1 MNSFLD
7 FINADIESKKTF
19 IQSLPTNN
27 KTNQKKYNQKIDDIL
42 KSYNYYKDA
51 VTKYINAKSES
62 FKYKPSKPDIDKITN
77 TLNEFK
83 DMLFIFNE
91 NNSYNEKLKL
101 DATIYNLH
109 TYSEYTFED
118 INLFIR
124 DLLDK
129 FKKAGVILKSE
140 DFQLTSYVNKYM
152 KAYFESKNSFDNL
165 SKVFEEIY
173 WFNHDIIKH
182 IELNFI
188 ILIEKYK
195 KNFDNYIIGEKKKIL
210 DSMKVKSKDE
220 LYLKYEEVYQKYNE
234 CLDEDIA
241 DIVEK
246 AKNNEIDIN
255 NYFEDSKFRTNT
267 FAELTVNEVNYGDSS
282 SVEKL
287 LSVLEKLKQ
296 NTVEY
301 KNYLKFLPLFN
312 YFKDKYSKMK
322 TSSDIDNDIKR
333 IEKDVNALCAKIN
346 KLNGNISN
354 PIQKAMSLISKKEN
368 VSSSES
374 NDEVLTLA
382 NKLYDL
388 YVNKNKLCFE
398 KYISKLHAKGMI
410 FVSDVMSLFYS
421 FSYFKVE
428 IFKEIFETEN
438 SEQLSQLCDE
448 FDDFASNPTNIIT
461 KGINISEDLD
471 MATIISDRYRMEN
484 INLLPEDLDE
494 DNLDALINKIEFVKR
509 IYKIENSTLSVE
521 KIWFIVQNL
530 KIINSKKE
538 K

>member
-62 FKYKPSKPDIDKITN
+62 FKYKPSKPDIDKITKS
-77 TLNEFK
+77 LNEFK
-83 DMLFIFNE
+83 DMLFMFND
-91 NNSYNEKLKL
+91 NNSYKEKLKL
-101 DATIYNLH
+101 DTAIYDLH

-152 KAYFESKNSFDNL
+152 KVYFESKNGFDNL
-165 SKVFEEIY
+165 SKIFEEIY
-173 WFNHDIIKH
+173 WLNHDIIKH

-195 KNFDNYIIGEKKKIL
+195 KNFDNYIINEKKKIL
-210 DSMKVKSKDE
+210 DSMKVKSSEE
-220 LYLKYEEVYQKYNE
+220 LHLKYEEIYKKYSE

-246 AKNNEIDIN
+246 AKNNDIDIN
-255 NYFEDSKFRTNT
+255 NYFEDSKFRIST
-267 FAELTVNEVNYGDSS
+267 FAELTINEVDFGDNSS
-282 SVEKL
+282 IEKL
-287 LSVLEKLKQ
+287 LSVLERLKQ
-296 NTVEY
+296 NTLEY
-301 KNYLKFLPLFN
+301 KSYLKFLPLFN

-322 TSSDIDNDIKR
+322 TSADIENGIKKL
-333 IEKDVNALCAKIN
+333 EKDISVLYAKIN
-346 KLNGNISN
+346 RLNGNSSS
-354 PIQKAMSLISKKEN
+354 PIQKAMSFINKKEV
-368 VSSSES
+368 VSSNES
-374 NDEVLTLA
+374 SDEVLALV

-388 YVNKNKLCFE
+388 YISKNKLSFE
-398 KYISKLHAKGMI
+398 KYISRLHTKGTI
-410 FVSDVMSLFYS
+410 FASDIMSLLYS
-421 FSYFKVE
+421 FNYFKIE

-461 KGINISEDLD
+461 KGINVSEDVD

-494 DNLDALINKIEFVKR
+494 DSLDALINKIDFIKR

>member
-62 FKYKPSKPDIDKITN
+62 FKYKPSKPDIDKITES
-77 TLNEFK
+77 LNEFK
-83 DMLFIFNE
+83 DMLFMFND
-91 NNSYNEKLKL
+91 NNSYKEKLKL
-101 DATIYNLH
+101 DAAIYDLH

-152 KAYFESKNSFDNL
+152 KAYFESKNGFDNL
-165 SKVFEEIY
+165 SKIFEEIY

-195 KNFDNYIIGEKKKIL
+195 KNFDNYIINEKKKIL
-210 DSMKVKSKDE
+210 DSMKVKSREE
-220 LYLKYEEVYQKYNE
+220 LYLKYEEIYKKYNE

-246 AKNNEIDIN
+246 AKNNDIDIN
-255 NYFEDSKFRTNT
+255 NYFEDSKFRTST
-267 FAELTVNEVNYGDSS
+267 FAELTINEVDFGDNSS
-282 SVEKL
+282 IEKL
-287 LSVLEKLKQ
+287 LSVLERLKQ
-296 NTVEY
+296 NTLEY
-301 KNYLKFLPLFN
+301 KSYLKFLPLFN

-322 TSSDIDNDIKR
+322 TTADIENDIKKL
-333 IEKDVNALCAKIN
+333 EKDINVLYTKIN
-346 KLNGNISN
+346 RLNGNSSS
-354 PIQKAMSLISKKEN
+354 PIQKAMSFINKKEV
-368 VSSSES
+368 VSSNES
-374 NDEVLTLA
+374 NDEVLVLV

-388 YVNKNKLCFE
+388 YISKNKLSFE
-398 KYISKLHAKGMI
+398 KYISRLHTKGTI
-410 FVSDVMSLFYS
+410 FASDIMSLFYS
-421 FSYFKVE
+421 FNYFKIE

-438 SEQLSQLCDE
+438 SEQLSQLCDD
-448 FDDFASNPTNIIT
+448 FDNFASNPTNIIT
-461 KGINISEDLD
+461 KGINVSEDVD

-494 DNLDALINKIEFVKR
+494 DNLDALINKIDFIKR

-530 KIINSKKE
+530 KITNSKKE